1 MREVGGSSPSSPI
14 DCNCK
19 PRLVLGDQAGFWL
32 VTPEELMQRAVTAML
47 GMAAVVVTLMMG
59 FLFLG
64 FGGVTFFMG
73 RSGGTLALVAFGV
86 VILWLAATVLL
97 FVRRKHLWSL
107 AVAWAPILVWQ
118 GSMAYLSTPLAMGS
132 EGRANHRMYLAHDD
146 LDRLAYAESNFHWEN
161 NSYTSDLEKLGFRAT
176 DEVTVTL
183 LSATTTAWSAAAT
196 VARSPDGRCGIA
208 VDQATPESAGHPFGE
223 VMCTGNWA
231 LKRAATPPGGPGPSG
246 PDTASMR

>member
-1 MREVGGSSPSSPI
+1 
-14 DCNCK
+14 
-19 PRLVLGDQAGFWL
+19 LVLGDQAGFWL

-64 FGGVTFFMG
+64 FGGVTFFTG
-73 RSGGTLALVAFGV
+73 RSGGTLALVALGV

-107 AVAWAPILVWQ
+107 AVAWAPMLVWQ

-146 LDRLAYAESNFHWEN
+146 LDELAYAESTFHSEN
-161 NSYTSDLEKLGFRAT
+161 NSYTSDLDKLGFHGS
-176 DEVTVTL
+176 DEVTVTVL
-183 LSATTTAWSAAAT
+183 TATTTAWSAAAT
-196 VARSPDGRCGIA
+196 VARSPDGRCVIA
-208 VDQATPESAGHPFGE
+208 VDQATPQSAGHPFGE
-223 VMCTGNWA
+223 VICTGDWA
-231 LKRAATPPGGPGPSG
+231 SERI
-246 PDTASMR
+246 

>member
-1 MREVGGSSPSSPI
+1 
-14 DCNCK
+14 
-19 PRLVLGDQAGFWL
+19 LVLGDQAGFWL

-64 FGGVTFFMG
+64 FGGVTFFTG
-73 RSGGTLALVAFGV
+73 RSGGTLALVALGV

-107 AVAWAPILVWQ
+107 AVAWAPMLVWQ

-146 LDRLAYAESNFHWEN
+146 LDELAYAESTFHSEN
-161 NSYTSDLEKLGFRAT
+161 NSYTSDLDKLGFHGS
-176 DEVTVTL
+176 DEVTVTVL
-183 LSATTTAWSAAAT
+183 TATTTAWSAAAT
-196 VARSPDGRCGIA
+196 VARSPDGRCVIA
-208 VDQATPESAGHPFGE
+208 VDQATPESAGNPFGE
-223 VMCTGNWA
+223 VICTGNWA
-231 LKRAATPPGGPGPSG
+231 LGRAANPPGGPGSSG